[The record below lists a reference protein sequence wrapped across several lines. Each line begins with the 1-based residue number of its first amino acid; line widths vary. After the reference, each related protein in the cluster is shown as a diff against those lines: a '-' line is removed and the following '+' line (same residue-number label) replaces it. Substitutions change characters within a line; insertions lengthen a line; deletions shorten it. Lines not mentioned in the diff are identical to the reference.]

1 MCTIYIVLYVHLDP
15 NLFHAVPPILSHS
28 DGSTE
33 VRVVITRNGGQ
44 QVTLTAH
51 VLQFGFFGNLSPVV
65 DGEIDISWN
74 RSDFGQ
80 ERRIHDDSVK
90 YNITSSDDLSLLN
103 LTIISPTIE
112 DSGLYTIT
120 ITNEAGTVSLYFQLE
135 VLGTCT

>member
-1 MCTIYIVLYVHLDP
+1 M
-15 NLFHAVPPILSHS
+15 
-28 DGSTE
+28 
-33 VRVVITRNGGQ
+33 
-44 QVTLTAH
+44 
-51 VLQFGFFGNLSPVV
+51 SPVV

-120 ITNEAGTVSLYFQLE
+120 ITNEAV
-135 VLGTCT
+135 

>member
-1 MCTIYIVLYVHLDP
+1 ML
-15 NLFHAVPPILSHS
+15 
-28 DGSTE
+28 
-33 VRVVITRNGGQ
+33 
-44 QVTLTAH
+44 
-51 VLQFGFFGNLSPVV
+51 PVV
-65 DGEIDISWN
+65 DGEIDISWS

-80 ERRIHDDSVK
+80 GRIHDDSEK

-120 ITNEAGTVSLYFQLE
+120 ITNKAGTVSLYFQLE